1 MGKKSRKKQQAK
13 KKKSSDRGDLRGTQQ
28 NDGDGD
34 SGDAIPRHE
43 QPTGAVQS
51 ATPIPVII
59 SASTT
64 TMTQHH
70 DDEDS
75 LAVRAP
81 NAGFA
86 SRRGSALAALRNS
99 PVIPPPLK
107 PEVFVAGTGKP
118 ASASASASVSRSN
131 SVSNMMMMKTMNTM
145 KRSSSNVDLV
155 HPDPQ
160 VVDVVSRHLVANTD
174 DLKLQGGDI
183 THGIYKWTSE
193 HPIPQ
198 TKVGIPTNN
207 EESNNHD
214 NNDNRQP
221 SNASNANDNFS
232 ITQTADQPSIHKR
245 STSFSAVSISSSAL
259 NSILHPDETN
269 PETDVPV
276 AGMTHSELTAPGGFR
291 RAYLLRRRRKRDPEY
306 GLPDFITRNFIEFLT
321 LYGHFAGEDLS
332 EEEEEEEEE
341 GEEEGVVEET
351 ETTALLPGYIGTSA
365 GTMIPT
371 SEAEVEEALTL
382 KHRHKATTLKAVLLL
397 LKSFVGTGVL
407 FLPKAFQNG
416 GWGFSTI
423 CLLSCA
429 LISYYCFIIL
439 INTKDKI
446 QIDGYGDM
454 GQYLYGK
461 WMKLA
466 ILSSIALSQI
476 GFAAAYTVFT
486 ATNLKVFV
494 ENATGLPVDTFG
506 MGFYI
511 LLQAMIF
518 IPLALTRNIA
528 KLSGTALIADLF
540 ILLGLVYVYY
550 YATFYVSNHGIA
562 SRSMQWF
569 NKTDWT
575 LFIGTAIFTF
585 EGIGLLI
592 PIQESMRYPEQFHKS
607 LSGVMV
613 IVTLIF
619 ISCGLLCYSAFGSR
633 VETVVLLN
641 FPQASPYTLTVQFL
655 YALAILL
662 STPLQLFP
670 AIKILEN
677 WVFPPHASGKHN
689 PRVKWLKNY
698 FRCGVVLVTALV
710 AWIGAGDLD
719 KFVSLIG
726 SLACIPLIYIHPP
739 LLHYRAY
746 SEDPRTPGVVLSL
759 AGDVLILVFGV
770 IVMCYTSWQ
779 TVVKWAS

>member
-1 MGKKSRKKQQAK
+1 MGKKSKKKQLAK
-13 KKKSSDRGDLRGTQQ
+13 KRKSLNRNSLRGTQQ
-28 NDGDGD
+28 NDDGSGDGQ
-34 SGDAIPRHE
+34 E
-43 QPTGAVQS
+43 QPVRSVQS
-51 ATPIPVII
+51 PTPIPVII
-59 SASTT
+59 NTTDTT
-64 TMTQHH
+64 TMAQHH
-70 DDEDS
+70 DGEDP

-81 NAGFA
+81 DAGFA

-99 PVIPPPLK
+99 PVIPPIK
-107 PEVFVAGTGKP
+107 PDVFVTGASLPGTGKR
-118 ASASASASVSRSN
+118 ASTSESRSN
-131 SVSNMMMMKTMNTM
+131 SVSNMKATMTMTM

-160 VVDVVSRHLVANTD
+160 VVDVVSRHLVTNTD

-193 HPIPQ
+193 HPVPQ
-198 TKVGIPTNN
+198 TRTGVATNN
-207 EESNNHD
+207 SESNN
-214 NNDNRQP
+214 NKNNRQP

-232 ITQTADQPSIHKR
+232 ITATGDQPSIHKR
-245 STSFSAVSISSSAL
+245 STSFSAVSVSSSAL

-276 AGMTHSELTAPGGFR
+276 AGMTHSEVIAPGGFR
-291 RAYLLRRRRKRDPEY
+291 RAYLLRRRRKKDPEY

-332 EEEEEEEEE
+332 EEEEEEEEG
-341 GEEEGVVEET
+341 GEAIEET
-351 ETTALLPGYIGTSA
+351 ETTGLLPGYIGTSA

-371 SEAEVEEALTL
+371 SEVDVEEALSL

-494 ENATGLPVDTFG
+494 ENVTGLPLDTLG
-506 MGFYI
+506 LGFYI
-511 LLQAMIF
+511 LLQALIF
-518 IPLALTRNIA
+518 LPLALTRNIA

-698 FRCGVVLVTALV
+698 FRCGVVLVTALI

-746 SEDPRTPGVVLSL
+746 SEDPRTPGVVISL
-759 AGDVLILVFGV
+759 VGDVLILVFGV
-770 IVMCYTSWQ
+770 VVMCYTSWQ